1 MDGLLVSIA
10 RSQDPLLI
18 NIINR
23 TKETKNTLLM
33 FRVSEYLHEKNRLI
47 RTNYLMMW
55 SFSKDINQ
63 QELMIYFLN
72 EQDWQ
77 K

>member
-33 FRVSEYLHEKNRLI
+33 FRVSGYLHKKNRLI